1 MRKLFYIILILT
13 AVCCWIAIA
22 QAQKSSDV
30 LVGDGLPAATA
41 TWIDKIAKSIEG
53 KAGVELTAP
62 ETRALVDHISLIEQR
77 QAADIAVSDT
87 MVYVLSQSGT
97 VLLSKELP

>member
-22 QAQKSSDV
+22 QAQKQESA
-30 LVGDGLPAATA
+30 PTATPA
-41 TWIDKIAKSIEG
+41 TWIDKIAVAIEG
-53 KAGVELTAP
+53 KTGVELTAP

-97 VLLSKELP
+97 VLLSKALP